1 MDVSFPARLLP
12 CIWERPYGDSTFFR
26 CVCVCVVIV
35 ALFYLCVV
43 CTFAVCWAENVKT
56 ACHPLD
62 IPGTKIRQEQ
72 TLATQAKAVVCVVA
86 RLVGLNCVCFYI
98 CTKKEEIKTLTAS
111 RLILNYTRY
120 TLYLLYSL
128 SLWLLSAIWMEG
140 AREKQTHWA
149 IWAHTHGWFES
160 VFVDWIGFTVHM

>member
-1 MDVSFPARLLP
+1 M
-12 CIWERPYGDSTFFR
+12 
-26 CVCVCVVIV
+26 
-35 ALFYLCVV
+35 
-43 CTFAVCWAENVKT
+43 KT

-140 AREKQTHWA
+140 AREKQTH
-149 IWAHTHGWFES
+149 
-160 VFVDWIGFTVHM
+160 